1 LALPQSHFNLQALN
15 QPDGLV
21 DGELFGLNKRGNL
34 NLNLRGVGD
43 AAGAGVGLAGTSA
56 AVLVRRFGLGVVV
69 GDSAAESVP
78 LSAGWVASVSF
89 CVRRFGGEG
98 DSAAKGDVALSAGGV
113 AFALFGVEGFRG
125 EGDSA
130 GVPVSSCD

>member
-1 LALPQSHFNLQALN
+1 LQALN

-43 AAGAGVGLAGTSA
+43 AAGVGVGLASTSA
-56 AVLVRRFGLGVVV
+56 VVFVRRFGLGEAV
-69 GDSAAESVP
+69 GDSAAENDVP

-89 CVRRFGGEG
+89 CARRFGGEG

-113 AFALFGVEGFRG
+113 ASVLCCVRCFGA
-125 EGDSA
+125 EGDSM
-130 GVPVSSCD
+130 GVPVSSWD